1 MKVLVVDDEALARD
15 RLANLVSDLD
25 DFEVVGKAKDGRV
38 ALSMADS
45 EAPDIVLM
53 DIRMPGMDGIEA
65 ARHMA
70 VLESPPAVIFTTA
83 YDSYTLEAFE
93 ASAVGYIM
101 KPVRRQRLADAL
113 SRASRLTRA
122 QLSGL
127 ASHQPPDRR
136 SNVCTRI
143 GGTLRLISVDEI
155 IYFRA
160 DQKYVSVH
168 HLGGDDLIDE
178 TIKALAE
185 EFEPEFVRIH
195 RNALV
200 APGFIESVE
209 QGDSGQ
215 LLVHM
220 RHCDEPLVVSR
231 RHAGSFRKRVTS

>member
-1 MKVLVVDDEALARD
+1 VKVLVVDDEALARD
-15 RLANLVSDLD
+15 RLADLVGDLD
-25 DFEVVGKAKDGRV
+25 DFEVVGKAKDGHS
-38 ALSMADS
+38 ALSMAES

-70 VLESPPAVIFTTA
+70 VLETPPAVIFTTA

-113 SRASRLTRA
+113 NRASRLTRA
-122 QLSGL
+122 QISGL
-127 ASHQPPDRR
+127 AGQQAPDRR
-136 SNVCTRI
+136 SNVCARVR
-143 GGTLRLISVDEI
+143 GKLRLIPIDEI

-168 HLGGDDLIDE
+168 HLGGEDLIDE

-185 EFEPEFVRIH
+185 EFEREFVRIH

-200 APGFIESVE
+200 ALEFIESV
-209 QGDSGQ
+209 QHGDSGQ
-215 LLVHM
+215 LLVRM
-220 RHCDEPLVVSR
+220 RHCDEPLIVSR
-231 RHAGSFRKRVTS
+231 RHAGSFKKRVTS

>member
-15 RLANLVSDLD
+15 RLADLVGDLD
-25 DFEVVGKAKDGRV
+25 DFEVVGKAKDGHS
-38 ALSMADS
+38 ALSMAES

-70 VLESPPAVIFTTA
+70 VLETPPAVIFTTA

-113 SRASRLTRA
+113 NRASRLTRA
-122 QLSGL
+122 QISGL
-127 ASHQPPDRR
+127 AGQQAPDRR
-136 SNVCTRI
+136 SNVCARVR
-143 GGTLRLISVDEI
+143 GKLRLIPIDEV

-200 APGFIESVE
+200 ALGFIESVQ

-215 LLVHM
+215 LLVRM
-220 RHCDEPLVVSR
+220 RHCDEPLIVSR
-231 RHAGSFRKRVTS
+231 RHAGSFKKRVTS

>member
-70 VLESPPAVIFTTA
+70 VLEFPPAVIFTTA

>member
-1 MKVLVVDDEALARD
+1 VKVLVVDDEAHARD
-15 RLANLVSDLD
+15 RLADLVGDLD
-25 DFEVVGKAKDGRV
+25 DFEVVGKAKDGHS
-38 ALSMADS
+38 ALSMAES

-70 VLESPPAVIFTTA
+70 VLETPPAVIFTTA

-113 SRASRLTRA
+113 NRASRLTRA
-122 QLSGL
+122 QISSL
-127 ASHQPPDRR
+127 AGQQRPDKR
-136 SNVCTRI
+136 SNVCSRVR
-143 GGTLRLISVDEI
+143 GKLRLIPIDEI

-168 HLGGDDLIDE
+168 HLGGEDLIDE
-178 TIKALAE
+178 TIKALAG
-185 EFEPEFVRIH
+185 EFEAEFARIH

-200 APGFIESVE
+200 ALGFVESVE
-209 QGDSGQ
+209 PGDSGK

-220 RHCDEPLVVSR
+220 RHCDEPLLVSR

>member
-127 ASHQPPDRR
+127 ASYQPPDRR

-160 DQKYVSVH
+160 DQKYVSVR

-185 EFEPEFVRIH
+185 EFEPKFVRIH

>member
-143 GGTLRLISVDEI
+143 GGTLRLIPVDEI

>member
-1 MKVLVVDDEALARD
+1 MKVLIVDDEALARD
-15 RLANLVSDLD
+15 RLADLVSDLD
-25 DFEVVGKAKDGRV
+25 DFDVVGKASEGHS
-38 ALSMADS
+38 ALSMAES

-70 VLESPPAVIFTTA
+70 LLATPPAVIFTTA

-101 KPVRRQRLADAL
+101 KPVRRQRLSEAL
-113 SRASRLTRA
+113 QRASRLTRA

-127 ASHQPPDRR
+127 AGQPSPERR
-136 SNVCTRI
+136 RNVCASV
-143 GGTLRLISVDEI
+143 GGKLRLIPIDEI

-168 HLGGDDLIDE
+168 HLGGEDLIDE

-185 EFEPEFVRIH
+185 ELEPEFARIH

-200 APGFIESVE
+200 ALEFVESVD
-209 QGDSGQ
+209 QGEAGQ
-215 LLVHM
+215 LLVKMH
-220 RHCDEPLVVSR
+220 HCDEPLIVSR
-231 RHAGSFRKRVTS
+231 RHAGDFRKRVTA

>member
-1 MKVLVVDDEALARD
+1 VKVLVVDDEALARD
-15 RLANLVSDLD
+15 RLASLVSDLD
-25 DFEVVGKAKDGRV
+25 DFEVVGKAKDGHA
-38 ALSMADS
+38 ALAMADS

-83 YDSYTLEAFE
+83 YDTYTLEAFE

-101 KPVRRQRLADAL
+101 KPVRRRRLADAL

-122 QLSGL
+122 QLSSLTG
-127 ASHQPPDRR
+127 HQAPDRR
-136 SNVCTRI
+136 KNICARI
-143 GGTLRLISVDEI
+143 GGTLRLVPVDEI

-168 HLGGDDLIDE
+168 HLGGEDLIDE
-178 TIKALAE
+178 TIKTLAE

-200 APGFIESVE
+200 ALGFIESVE

-220 RHCDEPLVVSR
+220 RHCDEPLLVSR